1 MGDPD
6 DGSTPKKSPRVFS
19 RLSNDKNLLF
29 LTSEH
34 HVMNNIATYRE
45 AIQRCRELLERAQA
59 VALSEPMAVSLAT
72 VNVDGQPSVRMV
84 LLRGFDERGFV
95 FYTNSQSRKGRELD
109 LNPRAALCFYWDALR
124 EQLRVQGKAERVS
137 EEESDTYWEKR
148 PRLSQLTAVASR
160 QSEILED
167 PQNLVDR
174 VAELERRYENGPV
187 PRPDHWYG
195 YRVVPSRIEFWTGRD
210 GRMHERSIYEDSDQ
224 GWTSFFVY
232 P

>member
-1 MGDPD
+1 
-6 DGSTPKKSPRVFS
+6 
-19 RLSNDKNLLF
+19 
-29 LTSEH
+29 
-34 HVMNNIATYRE
+34 MNNIATYRE

-59 VALSEPMAVSLAT
+59 VDLSEPMAVSLAT
-72 VNVDGQPSVRMV
+72 VDVDGQPSVRMV

-137 EEESDTYWEKR
+137 DEESDTYWEKR
-148 PRLSQLTAVASR
+148 PRLSQLAAVASR

-167 PQNLVDR
+167 PQILVDR
-174 VAELERRYENGPV
+174 VAELERQYENGPV

-210 GRMHERSIYEDSDQ
+210 GRMHERSIYEDSGQ